1 MFNTIHKSL
10 DLPHKWDADEIHQII
25 RFWRTKRFLKLQHVG
40 YEWILVPRTEYTGN
54 SAYQREIISLQHIS
68 SNIHKLRVKIN
79 TPYKLHTKWWGSL
92 KRVRPLKWRC
102 QENHSSKDIT
112 VNASLSELC
121 NCCFQSYETLKAR
134 TRMIREPSRRNRI
147 RFPTISE
154 GYTKSS
160 KIASWTAV
168 NVRLRG
174 RLAAVPFFGTLKI
187 RLVAISTTSCK
198 PNDIF
203 HNWENKKVSISQW

>member
-1 MFNTIHKSL
+1 
-10 DLPHKWDADEIHQII
+10 
-25 RFWRTKRFLKLQHVG
+25 
-40 YEWILVPRTEYTGN
+40 
-54 SAYQREIISLQHIS
+54 
-68 SNIHKLRVKIN
+68 
-79 TPYKLHTKWWGSL
+79 
-92 KRVRPLKWRC
+92 
-102 QENHSSKDIT
+102 
-112 VNASLSELC
+112 
-121 NCCFQSYETLKAR
+121 
-134 TRMIREPSRRNRI
+134 MIREPSRRNRI

-203 HNWENKKVSISQW
+203 HNWENKKVSSSQWLTCQQTRAFQNYNNAQDASNIVWSSVWTFKTWTTEQSYTQYLKFISIPSSFTCPAYKGSWLVWTHLATEFLLQLSHKPGMDLLKSLPQTIRNMDNNSFPVARNIHLSAYEVHSIEHPYSW